1 MLTVTNL
8 SKRYGNVLALQ
19 NVSFHIREKETAGIF
34 GTVGSGNSVLSG
46 LLSGFLE
53 CPPGQI
59 TVGNLDM
66 GKSAEK
72 ARGLIGYLPEGN
84 PLYGDMAVGEY
95 LEFICAL
102 YKVPGKTRRARIAR
116 ALELC
121 DIERQKRTLI
131 RDLCPLDA
139 RRAGLA
145 GAIVPGP
152 ALLLLD
158 RPTFALRAEDA
169 AKIRAL
175 IASLKGKYTL
185 LLLTD
190 SLTEI
195 TDLCEHVIVLSHGRI
210 VSDSTLSA
218 LAATAGGSNRL
229 KLRMMGSPSE
239 LRALFGSLPGVL
251 DVSFSRTFEAGAV
264 DVLLEVRR
272 GMDVRQKIWNL
283 AAQAQLPILEMRQV
297 SVSLE
302 DVFLQLT
309 GSGGGAL

>member
-19 NVSFHIREKETAGIF
+19 NVSFHIREKEAAGIF
-34 GTVGSGNSVLSG
+34 GTAGSGCSVLSS

-53 CPPGQI
+53 CRPGQI
-59 TVGNLDM
+59 TVGSLDM
-66 GKSAEK
+66 GKSTEK

-95 LEFICAL
+95 LEFLCAL
-102 YKVPGKTRRARIAR
+102 YKVPGRNRRAQIAK

-121 DIERQKRTLI
+121 EIERQKRTLI
-131 RDLCPLDA
+131 RDLSPLDA
-139 RRAGLA
+139 RRVGIA
-145 GAIVPGP
+145 GATVFAPP
-152 ALLLLD
+152 LVLLD

-175 IASLKGKYTL
+175 IARLRGNYTL

-190 SLTEI
+190 SITEI
-195 TDLCEHVIVLSHGRI
+195 TELCEHVIVLSHGRV
-210 VSDSTLSA
+210 VSDSTLAA

-229 KLRMMGSPSE
+229 KLRMLGLPSD
-239 LRALFGSLPGVL
+239 LRALFASLPGIL
-251 DVSFSRTFEAGAV
+251 DVGFSRTFEAGAV

-272 GMDVRQKIWNL
+272 GMDVRQQIWNL
-283 AAQAQLPILEMRQV
+283 AAQAKLPILEMRQV

-309 GSGGGAL
+309 GSGGGAV